1 MNEHPAPAE
10 LEGFVWNRLPS
21 ERVRAVVAHL
31 VRGCDSC
38 RAVLVQHL
46 SGLVGDG
53 EPPEAVLS
61 SREGAAYD
69 AALDRAFAAVFRRER
84 ELSEARKQE
93 ALSLLTD
100 PSLEGLPKVPAHLQG
115 APLFEALLERSWS
128 LRHESPGQMVR
139 LADWARLLSEQLEAG
154 MLGASQVLDRQ
165 CRAWIELG
173 NAYRVADDLKRAEK
187 ALCRATELFLQG
199 SRDEMLAAR
208 LFDVQ
213 ASLYAGCRRF
223 DLAATALDMVFAI
236 FRRRGDKHLAGRAL
250 ISKGIYLGYQGDSEQ
265 AIRLIEDGLEL
276 VDKTREPRLVF
287 LAIHNQTSL
296 LVDCGRFRDARIALF
311 NLKRRGIDPGG
322 RVNELK
328 VRWLD
333 GYINAG
339 LGELDRAELALREV
353 RDGFEAMGLGYK
365 AALAGLQL
373 GAVLLRQGRLED
385 SAREVLAASDVFI
398 ALGIGREAGASL
410 LLLRSAFERGA
421 GDAALLDYVIRLLR
435 GLEDS
440 YQDAGAEQ
448 D

>member
-1 MNEHPAPAE
+1 VIEHPAPAE

-31 VRGCDSC
+31 VQGCAPC
-38 RAVLVQHL
+38 RAILVQHFH
-46 SGLVGDG
+46 GLIGDG
-53 EPPEAVLS
+53 DPPEVALS
-61 SREGAAYD
+61 AQEDTAYEV
-69 AALDRAFAAVFRRER
+69 ALDRAFAAVFRKER
-84 ELSEARKQE
+84 EVSEARKQE

-100 PSLEGLPKVPAHLQG
+100 PSLEGLPEVPAYLQG

-139 LADWARLLSEQLEAG
+139 LADWARLLSEQLDAG
-154 MLGASQVLDRQ
+154 VLGPSPVADRQ

-173 NAYRVADDLKRAEK
+173 NAYRVADDLEKAEK
-187 ALCRATELFLQG
+187 SLCRATELFLQG
-199 SRDEMLAAR
+199 SRDELLAAR

-213 ASLYAGCRRF
+213 ASLYGDGRRF

-236 FRRRGDKHLAGRAL
+236 YRRRGDKHLAGRAL
-250 ISKGIYLGYQGDSEQ
+250 ISKGMYLGYQGESEE

-276 VDKTREPRLVF
+276 VDERRDPRLVF
-287 LAIHNQTSL
+287 LAVHNQTSL

-353 RDGFEAMGLGYK
+353 REGFEEMELGYK

-373 GAVLLRQGRLED
+373 GAVLLRQGRLDD
-385 SAREVLAASDVFI
+385 SSREVLAAADVFI

-410 LLLRSAFERGA
+410 LLLRSAFERRVA
-421 GDAALLDYVIRLLR
+421 DAALLDYVIRLLR
-435 GLEDS
+435 GLES
-440 YQDAGAEQ
+440 SPQDAEPGQ